1 MSNKTINYKNPNMVE
16 GFNPDDYKQYYSNG
30 KAYLPFKIQLLW
42 FRMVYPTGKLV
53 VFRPEMTPMKDANTF
68 IATARAYASSE
79 SSQDS
84 YLSEASAM
92 RGPDVKIEETGESID
107 PYNAAQVA
115 AMSLALKLA
124 GFWCGIDEDDLTREL
139 EKAVTGDE
147 SAQETAE
154 PKTEEKPAEAPKAE
168 DKPAANKGKRGKK
181 KEESKPVENPN
192 TQSTQEVSET
202 PVETAPETEVKEP
215 EQKAEEVDEKAAED
229 KQETEQQVTAETA
242 EATENAEQPA
252 EEQKASEEEVK
263 EEAKEE
269 PQAEEETAEQAV
281 TEEAKDE
288 AENDAEDKKETAEQ
302 PEQQATTE
310 QETPAPAAEEE
321 KQDKT
326 AEPPIVDE
334 KELENLRSEMFCNGY
349 FNDTIGVLEDKAIK
363 EMESGEGTNDAFHLR
378 LYRYLLTSPMA
389 QGKTPKAAAAALRLA
404 ELVHKDWLEEW
415 LPKDAKTGR

>member
-147 SAQETAE
+147 STQETAE
-154 PKTEEKPAEAPKAE
+154 PKTEEKPVEAPKAE

-181 KEESKPVENPN
+181 KEEPKPVENPN

-202 PVETAPETEVKEP
+202 PVETAPEAEVKEP
-215 EQKAEEVDEKAAED
+215 EQK
-229 KQETEQQVTAETA
+229 
-242 EATENAEQPA
+242 A

-269 PQAEEETAEQAV
+269 PQAEEEAAEQAV

-288 AENDAEDKKETAEQ
+288 AENDAEDKQETAEQ

-321 KQDKT
+321 KQET
-326 AEPPIVDE
+326 PAEQAEATEQPIVYDE
-334 KELENLRSEMFCNGY
+334 KELEELRSELFCNGY

-363 EMESGEGTNDAFHLR
+363 EMESGEGANDAFHLR

-389 QGKTPKAAAAALRLA
+389 KGKTPKAAAAALRLA